1 LSREDIALPSTP
13 ALSFVAMSENSGAIL
28 RATPSELAPVS
39 FASRANR
46 RGGVSTFVGEPR
58 KGGMN
63 APGLLPQSFP
73 HKRSVP
79 RRRMC
84 VPVDV
89 TVLRSGMPVGIP
101 GRAIDVGEGGLG
113 AVLAAEL
120 VPGQV
125 VGVHF
130 RLPQLGMDVNAQ
142 ARVRHEKQLRC
153 GLQFLTLRPE
163 EQAMIRYW
171 IGRREEG
178 APPSAMPH
186 RTESTKPA
194 LGETTAAQAQVEVS
208 PPAFLADVERNGGR
222 HERRWISA
230 LLVLALL
237 SAVTAGFGWWRWQE
251 GWLEL
256 EGHLRARPE
265 AAAMAQVKV
274 APEVME
280 KFVVHKVQPVYPE
293 EALHSRVRGTVV
305 LDTIIGEDGEVVSL
319 RPLSGPEV
327 LSRAAAESLRW
338 WRFEP
343 YRVDGRAVR
352 VETTLA
358 VEFQ

>member
-1 LSREDIALPSTP
+1 MDI
-13 ALSFVAMSENSGAIL
+13 
-28 RATPSELAPVS
+28 
-39 FASRANR
+39 
-46 RGGVSTFVGEPR
+46 
-58 KGGMN
+58 
-63 APGLLPQSFP
+63 
-73 HKRSVP
+73 
-79 RRRMC
+79 
-84 VPVDV
+84 
-89 TVLRSGMPVGIP
+89 
-101 GRAIDVGEGGLG
+101 
-113 AVLAAEL
+113 
-120 VPGQV
+120 
-125 VGVHF
+125 
-130 RLPQLGMDVNAQ
+130 NAQ
-142 ARVRHEKQLRC
+142 ACVRHEKQLRC

-171 IGRREEG
+171 IGRRGESV
-178 APPSAMPH
+178 PPSAGRQ
-186 RTESTKPA
+186 RTEPIKPA
-194 LGETTAAQAQVEVS
+194 AAEKTSAQVEVK
-208 PPAFLADVERNGGR
+208 PPAFLAELEKNGGG
-222 HERRWISA
+222 HERRW
-230 LLVLALL
+230 VLALVALAVL
-237 SAVTAGFGWWRWQE
+237 SAGTAGFEWWRWQE

-256 EGHLRARPE
+256 EAHLRARPT
-265 AAAMAQVKV
+265 AAAMTQVKV

>member
-1 LSREDIALPSTP
+1 
-13 ALSFVAMSENSGAIL
+13 
-28 RATPSELAPVS
+28 
-39 FASRANR
+39 
-46 RGGVSTFVGEPR
+46 
-58 KGGMN
+58 
-63 APGLLPQSFP
+63 
-73 HKRSVP
+73 
-79 RRRMC
+79 
-84 VPVDV
+84 
-89 TVLRSGMPVGIP
+89 
-101 GRAIDVGEGGLG
+101 
-113 AVLAAEL
+113 L

-171 IGRREEG
+171 IGRREES
-178 APPSAMPH
+178 APAMPQ
-186 RTESTKPA
+186 RTESIKLA
-194 LGETTAAQAQVEVS
+194 VGEKIPAQAQVEVR
-208 PPAFLADVERNGGR
+208 PPTFLGDLERNGGR
-222 HERRWISA
+222 HERRWILA
-230 LLVLALL
+230 LVVLALL

-265 AAAMAQVKV
+265 AAAMTQVKV